1 MESNLS
7 LYKVFYTVANTQN
20 ISRASRELF
29 ISQPAISKAI
39 QKLEQN
45 LDTTL
50 FNRNS
55 RGVTLTRDGELLYRH
70 VHSAFQ
76 SIALGEDLLAKERS
90 GDSGSVHIG
99 VSTTLCKYLLLPYLK
114 GFIQENPSVRVSIA
128 CQSSAR
134 TIQMLE
140 QNQLDLGLI
149 SSPGANPKLLFLPTG
164 EIHDIFV
171 ATEDYRRNLKLPEDA
186 GTAQVFATAT
196 IMLLDRENITRQ
208 YINEYMVRN
217 HIETRHFLEVTDMDL
232 LIEFSRISL
241 GIGCVIREFVREDL
255 DRGRLIEIPLDIP
268 IHTRSVGFAC
278 PKHASSKTLK
288 RFLDYIHARQIPT
301 IPPFSP

>member
-50 FNRNS
+50 FNRSS

-268 IHTRSVGFAC
+268 SHTRSVGFAC